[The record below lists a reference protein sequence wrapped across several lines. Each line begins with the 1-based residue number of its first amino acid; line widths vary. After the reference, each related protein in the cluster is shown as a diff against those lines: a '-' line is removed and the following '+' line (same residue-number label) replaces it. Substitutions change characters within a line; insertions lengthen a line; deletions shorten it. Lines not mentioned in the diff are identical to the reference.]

1 MRGIGAALAVALL
14 AGGMVGSAWAVPPG
28 LTVEFDGNGEG
39 KVIFAGAKHT
49 GTGMHC
55 SNCHMEVFYVS
66 RSAQITQADHK
77 RKNFCFVC
85 HDGEK
90 AFASKKN
97 CDRCHEEPEQP
108 PAEPLEATAAQ

>member
-1 MRGIGAALAVALL
+1 
-14 AGGMVGSAWAVPPG
+14 
-28 LTVEFDGNGEG
+28 
-39 KVIFAGAKHT
+39 
-49 GTGMHC
+49 
-55 SNCHMEVFYVS
+55 VS

-97 CDRCHEEPEQP
+97 CDRCHEEPEE
-108 PAEPLEATAAQ
+108 PAEPLEATTAQ